1 MTSASVV
8 NNIIKNLGFLVE
20 QDTQNPPRNI
30 KATDA
35 LFVHLSDYFGN
46 LGFEVDLK
54 DLGGGHV
61 IFYAKRGDPD
71 VLFNAHLD
79 TVPIDP
85 STLSGW
91 KKAPLKVTIEDG
103 KAFGR
108 GSCDIKGAAAC
119 LMTLAE
125 VADNLAVVFTTDE
138 EGKKACCVQSFI
150 DNNDLNQYKQVVVA
164 EPTKSQAI
172 LSHRGYLSA
181 QVNFNGSSGHSS
193 LPIALKNNAIHKSV
207 KWLSE
212 ALSYSETFVTEKNPA
227 GLCFNIGIVK
237 GGEKSNMIA
246 ESAFVHFSAR
256 VPADQSS
263 SAILKNF
270 KQLDESNDSL
280 WDVVLF
286 PTLPA
291 EHENSKLNKDLAVQ
305 FCQDHQLNI
314 GEPVDFWTEASLFSH
329 AGLPTIVLGP
339 GDIKQAHTVDE
350 WVELAQLEQCYQ
362 IYADMVKVGDCHE
375 KK

>member
-1 MTSASVV
+1 MAHPSVLDDIV
-8 NNIIKNLGFLVE
+8 DNLTFLVE
-20 QDTQNPPRNI
+20 QDTQNPPRDI
-30 KATDA
+30 SADDP
-35 LFVHLSDYFGN
+35 LFVDLSDYFEK
-46 LGFEVDLK
+46 LGFTVDVK
-54 DLGGGHV
+54 DLGDGHV
-61 IFYAKRGDPD
+61 TFYAKKGSPD

-85 STLSGW
+85 STLSEW
-91 KKAPLKVTIEDG
+91 NKKPLTITIEDG
-103 KAFGR
+103 KAYGR

-119 LMTLAE
+119 LMTLAR
-125 VADNLAVVFTTDE
+125 VAEDLAVVFTTDE

-150 DNNDLNQYKQVVVA
+150 DNNDLSQFKQVVVA
-164 EPTKSQAI
+164 EPTYTQAI
-172 LSHRGYLSA
+172 LSHRGFLSA

-193 LPIALKNNAIHKSV
+193 LPTALKNNAIHKSI
-207 KWLSE
+207 KWLNE

-227 GLCFNIGIVK
+227 GLCFNIGILK

-256 VPADQSS
+256 VPSDQSS

-270 KQLDESNDSL
+270 KQLDVSKDSS
-280 WDVVLF
+280 WHVVMF
-286 PTLPA
+286 PSLPA
-291 EHENSKLNKDLAVQ
+291 EHENSQHNKDLATQ

-314 GEPVDFWTEASLFSH
+314 GEPVDFWTEASLFSQ
-329 AGLPTIVLGP
+329 AGLPSIVLGP

-362 IYADMVKVGDCHE
+362 IYADIVKVGDCNA